1 MESFHFACA
10 LTQASQTFFI
20 MRKIPSLF
28 ALLFFAIVILF
39 FWGLETPYDE
49 EHIEVSLMIDGTDAS
64 NNLLRENPD
73 RYFRSISES
82 FKHDRG
88 ISGHFQASIFN
99 DLGTKSKIIDLGYD
113 APGSEF
119 NPYHVSKAYQT
130 FLKQLEDTLR
140 YLSKLELPETAES
153 RIFEPISWEL
163 QRLMRLPNTW
173 QKNLIIVSDF
183 LENTGQIDLYH
194 ETPDSTLYERLK
206 KANPGYFPDDL
217 TGLNIYLNSAR
228 DPNKVEQAQAALK
241 FFRTE
246 FEKRHA
252 KVSIESDLQLASYI
266 PKK

>member
-1 MESFHFACA
+1 MK
-10 LTQASQTFFI
+10 
-20 MRKIPSLF
+20 KIPSLV
-28 ALLFFAIVILF
+28 ALLLFAIVILF
-39 FWGLETPYDE
+39 FWSLETPYDE

-99 DLGTKSKIIDLGYD
+99 DLGTKSKVIDLEYH

-119 NPYHVSKAYQT
+119 NPYHVSKEYQR

-140 YLSKLELPETAES
+140 YLSKLELPETPES
-153 RIFEPISWEL
+153 RVFEPISWEL
-163 QRLMRLPNTW
+163 KRLMSLPNTW
-173 QKNLIIVSDF
+173 RKHLIIVSDF
-183 LENTGQIDLYH
+183 LENTDEIDLYH
-194 ETPDSTLYERLK
+194 ETPDATLYERL
-206 KANPGYFPDDL
+206 ADLNPASFPPDL
-217 TGLNIYLNSAR
+217 TGLSIWLNSAR
-228 DPNKVEQAQAALK
+228 DPNKVEQVQAALK
-241 FFRTE
+241 FFSTE

-252 KVSIESDLQLASYI
+252 TVSIESDLQLASYI